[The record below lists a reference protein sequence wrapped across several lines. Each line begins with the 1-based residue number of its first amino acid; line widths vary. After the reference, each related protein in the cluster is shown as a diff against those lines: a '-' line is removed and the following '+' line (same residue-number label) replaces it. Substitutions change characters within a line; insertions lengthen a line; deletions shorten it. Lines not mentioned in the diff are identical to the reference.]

1 VELTES
7 ADSTAASANG
17 DIHFMIDSET
27 FSQLLMPVECG
38 LSIYMPVDPD
48 LRDQRAPQARLRMLV
63 NNARDLLERRGM
75 QPREQA
81 DLLDPVTR
89 FAESVDFARHRDPGL
104 ALFVGSAEGSG
115 FFHVVPLP
123 HSPSELV
130 VAGPDFHIKP
140 MLPVIAADQR
150 FGILALSKADVRL
163 LTATPFT
170 WNELPLET
178 LPVEVQADLDSRLA
192 ADNDA
197 PDVRKELLVAN
208 PRNIATAVKAAIGE
222 DPAPIVLV
230 ADPHVAGSFLQQVQI
245 NQIHP
250 QPLHLNPFALSDAEL
265 HAKVLDVIRPALD
278 VDLEAVLEQVN
289 ARLGTA
295 EPTVA
300 IRLEEILA
308 AAREGRVDAVVVADD
323 EPLWGCLRP
332 DGTVVAHGTPDPFD
346 EDLLNLAA
354 VLALRNGGRAF
365 ALPRERIPRQVPAAA
380 TLRF

>member
-1 VELTES
+1 
-7 ADSTAASANG
+7 
-17 DIHFMIDSET
+17 MIDSET
-27 FSQLLMPVECG
+27 FSQLLTPVACG

-75 QPREQA
+75 QAREQS

-89 FAESVDFARHRDPGL
+89 FAESADFARHRDPGL
-104 ALFVGSAEGSG
+104 ALFVASAEGNA

-123 HSPSELV
+123 HSPPELV

-150 FGILALSKADVRL
+150 FGILALSKANVRL

-170 WNELPLET
+170 WSELPLET

-192 ADNDA
+192 AENNA

-230 ADPHVAGSFLQQVQI
+230 ADPHVAGSFLQQIQI
-245 NQIHP
+245 SQIHP

-278 VDLEAVLEQVN
+278 VDLEAVLEQIN

-332 DGTVVAHGTPDPFD
+332 DGTLVAHGTPDPFD

-365 ALPRERIPRQVPAAA
+365 ALPRDRIPRQVPAAA